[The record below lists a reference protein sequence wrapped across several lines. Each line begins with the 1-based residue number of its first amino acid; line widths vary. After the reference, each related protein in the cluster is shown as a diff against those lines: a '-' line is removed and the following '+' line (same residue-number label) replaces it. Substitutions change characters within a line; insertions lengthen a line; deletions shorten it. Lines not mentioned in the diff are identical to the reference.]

1 MAGKRCPTLEL
12 ALLGLCLI
20 CLQGVV
26 DGHVLVY
33 RRVTSQLIE
42 EFNDLPSTFGAAL
55 PANGL
60 RVFVVPHETNN
71 QYACDYLKH
80 PPSSGYPMGAKFV
93 AIISR
98 GGDCTFERKVRV
110 AQNATYY
117 AAIIYNNEG
126 DELEQMTAKNPSGVH
141 IPSVF
146 VGLTTG
152 KTLLSFFTPE
162 VVLIINDELPFNI
175 NTQLI
180 LPFSILIGLCFLIMI
195 IYMIYKC
202 IREQRRLRR
211 YRLPKSMLKK
221 IPVLHYTKNN
231 TSIKYETCVICLE
244 DFVED
249 DKLRVLPCSHRTHR
263 PTHIIYY
270 GFNNLNIFF
279 LLLAYHSHC
288 IDPWLTENRRVCP
301 ICKRKVFTKGET
313 RASRNRQPSLDS
325 VTDTD
330 DDTTPLLQQQ
340 PPAAVAAAAVA
351 AASASASGSNGAT
364 INTTGT
370 TRHGTFRH
378 GDVVRNTIEAQDYH
392 SSDDENALLDSTT
405 PQANGSASTQRRV
418 NPFDRSP
425 NLPAHLAV
433 QLNQPTRSLWSRLN
447 FSFLFR
453 HDNVGI
459 SVAAPPYLEHVESG
473 SSEIS
478 VRGVPTAVAITAP
491 VSLPTSNNILNP
503 NLSGSF
509 KDDDDMPP
517 HRSIY
522 EPIPTNTPAA
532 DQGTSTGAVDMA
544 DSAFLQTPTQ
554 GGIGVAAIPHSAAD
568 PQFLI

>member
-1 MAGKRCPTLEL
+1 MARKRCPTVQM
-12 ALLGLCLI
+12 ALFGLCLI
-20 CLQGVV
+20 CHLSIIE
-26 DGHVLVY
+26 GHVLVY
-33 RRVTSQLIE
+33 RRATRQLIE
-42 EFNDLPSTFGAAL
+42 EFNDLPAHFG
-55 PANGL
+55 PSIVGNGL
-60 RVFVVPHETNN
+60 EVYVVPPDSINP
-71 QYACDYLKH
+71 YACAHLR
-80 PPSSGYPMGAKFV
+80 PPPRTGYPTKAKFV

-98 GGDCTFERKVRV
+98 GGDCTFEQKVRV

-117 AAIIYNNEG
+117 AVIIYNNEG
-126 DELEQMTAKNPSGVH
+126 DELEQMTASNSSGIH

-152 KTLLSFFTPE
+152 KTLLSFTTPE

-180 LPFSILIGLCFLIMI
+180 LPFSILIGLCFLTMI

-221 IPVLHYTKNN
+221 IPVLRYTKNN
-231 TSIKYETCVICLE
+231 TSIKYETCVICLD

-249 DKLRVLPCSHRTHR
+249 DKLRVLPCSH
-263 PTHIIYY
+263 P
-270 GFNNLNIFF
+270 
-279 LLLAYHSHC
+279 YHSHC

-340 PPAAVAAAAVA
+340 PQAASA
-351 AASASASGSNGAT
+351 AASAASASGSNGAS
-364 INTTGT
+364 INSTGT

-378 GDVVRNTIEAQDYH
+378 GDIVRNTTEADTEAEAYH
-392 SSDDENALLDSTT
+392 SSDDENALLESM
-405 PQANGSASTQRRV
+405 PQANVSSSSQRRI
-418 NPFDRSP
+418 NPFDRTP
-425 NLPAHLAV
+425 NLPAHLAD
-433 QLNQPTRSLWSRLN
+433 QLSEPRGNLWSRLN
-447 FSFLFR
+447 FNFLFR
-453 HDNVGI
+453 RQPVGI
-459 SVAAPPYLEHVESG
+459 SVAAPPYLDHVESG
-473 SSEIS
+473 TSDVI
-478 VRGVPTAVAITAP
+478 VRGMTETATSVAMPT
-491 VSLPTSNNILNP
+491 PTSNNILNP

-522 EPIPTNTPAA
+522 EPIAINTPATEHA
-532 DQGTSTGAVDMA
+532 TSAGALDAVE
-544 DSAFLQTPTQ
+544 SAFLQTPIQ
-554 GGIGVAAIPHSAAD
+554 GGIGVAALPHSAED
-568 PQFLI
+568 RQFLI

>member
-1 MAGKRCPTLEL
+1 MARKRCSTVQL
-12 ALLGLCLI
+12 ALLGLCFI
-20 CLQGVV
+20 CHQSIIE
-26 DGHVLVY
+26 GHVLVY
-33 RRVTSQLIE
+33 RRATSQLIE
-42 EFNDLPSTFGAAL
+42 EFNDLPAVFG
-55 PANGL
+55 PSISGNSL
-60 RVFVVPHETNN
+60 RVFVVPQDTAN
-71 QYACDYLKH
+71 QYACVHLR
-80 PPSSGYPMGAKFV
+80 PPPRTGYPTGAKFV

-98 GGDCTFERKVRV
+98 GGDCTFEQKVRV

-117 AAIIYNNEG
+117 AVIIYNNEG
-126 DELEQMTAKNPSGVH
+126 DELEQMTANNAQGIH

-152 KTLLSFFTPE
+152 KTLLSFSTPE

-180 LPFSILIGLCFLIMI
+180 LPFSILIGLCFLTMI

-221 IPVLHYTKNN
+221 IPVLRYTKNN
-231 TSIKYETCVICLE
+231 TSIKYETCVICLD

-249 DKLRVLPCSHRTHR
+249 DKLRVLPCSH
-263 PTHIIYY
+263 P
-270 GFNNLNIFF
+270 
-279 LLLAYHSHC
+279 YHSHC

-340 PPAAVAAAAVA
+340 PQTAS
-351 AASASASGSNGAT
+351 AASAAVSASGSNGAS
-364 INTTGT
+364 INSTGT

-378 GDVVRNTIEAQDYH
+378 GDVVRSTAEAEEYH
-392 SSDDENALLDSTT
+392 SSDDENALLESR
-405 PQANGSASTQRRV
+405 PLANASASTSQRRV
-418 NPFDRSP
+418 NPFDRTP
-425 NLPAHLAV
+425 NLPAHLAD
-433 QLNQPTRSLWSRLN
+433 QLSEPRGNLWSRLN

-453 HDNVGI
+453 RQPVGI

-473 SSEIS
+473 PSEIT
-478 VRGVPTAVAITAP
+478 VRGVTETATTVAISA
-491 VSLPTSNNILNP
+491 PTSNNILNP

-522 EPIPTNTPAA
+522 EPIAINTPATEHA
-532 DQGTSTGAVDMA
+532 TSAGAVDGA
-544 DSAFLQTPTQ
+544 DSAFLQTPVQ
-554 GGIGVAAIPHSAAD
+554 GGIGVAALPHSAD
-568 PQFLI
+568 DRQFLI